1 MERRG
6 GSENIRKVE
15 PKGISSLITCPHRPG
30 SGQDSG
36 DMDTQCHSLQFWG
49 GVKGDS
55 QVSVRGSGPMAVL
68 LPVLTAAL

>member
-6 GSENIRKVE
+6 GSEHILEVE
-15 PKGISSLITCPHRPG
+15 SKSISSLMTCSHRPG

-36 DMDTQCHSLQFWG
+36 DMGTQCHSLQFWG

-55 QVSVRGSGPMAVL
+55 QVSVGTVSQWQSCS
-68 LPVLTAAL
+68 